1 MKLLARKME
10 RQILDRIFSSG
21 KPEFLAIYGRRRVGK
36 TYLVRQFFKS
46 KNAVFL
52 NITGAKDVS
61 LKEQIEHF
69 VEQLGET
76 FFNGITPKSGKN
88 WNETFKILTDAIKS
102 VPKNKKVVLF
112 FDEFPWMATKNS
124 KLLQNLDYYWNQ
136 HWSQDSRIKLIVC
149 GSSASWILDK
159 IIHNKGGLYN
169 RVTQTIH
176 LEPLNLYD
184 TKRFLR
190 QAGIKL
196 NNSQIAQIYMV
207 IGGIPYYLDKV
218 EKGLTAT
225 QIIENLSFRKKSFL
239 LEEFELLFA
248 TLFDHH
254 DRHIDIMRIIAASQ
268 YGIGQ
273 EELLKKL
280 GKSEMG
286 YAGLNKLKNLED
298 AGFLMSFKSHFHKKK
313 GIYYRIIDEY
323 SHFYFRW
330 IEPIRKTLLKTGLRK
345 GYLDKIQ
352 ISPAWKNWGGYAFE
366 SICYKH
372 LMQIGEALNLSPTAI
387 PNTWR
392 YVPIRNSQKKGA
404 QIDLLFDRDD
414 NAITVCEIKYTEKP
428 FAIDKT
434 YAANLANKLEIFK
447 KQTRT
452 KKQIFFVMISA
463 NGLKKTIYS
472 EEMVTGLV
480 KLDDLF
486 QAEE

>member
-1 MKLLARKME
+1 
-10 RQILDRIFSSG
+10 
-21 KPEFLAIYGRRRVGK
+21 
-36 TYLVRQFFKS
+36 
-46 KNAVFL
+46 
-52 NITGAKDVS
+52 
-61 LKEQIEHF
+61 
-69 VEQLGET
+69 
-76 FFNGITPKSGKN
+76 
-88 WNETFKILTDAIKS
+88 
-102 VPKNKKVVLF
+102 
-112 FDEFPWMATKNS
+112 MATKNS